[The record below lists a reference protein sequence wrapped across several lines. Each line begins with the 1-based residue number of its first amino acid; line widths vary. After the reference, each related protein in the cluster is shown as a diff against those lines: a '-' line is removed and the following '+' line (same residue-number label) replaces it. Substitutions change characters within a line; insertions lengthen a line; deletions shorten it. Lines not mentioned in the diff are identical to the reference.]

1 MKRILNILVVLSFIL
16 FSTVPTYA
24 ADYKVVVE
32 KQVAD
37 TKYFESG
44 QGYITKKISLLD
56 NDKNEFQIDL
66 EIGNKNQNREFEQFS
81 ETEVY
86 LIITSYAN
94 ESKSLLEVEAAKEM
108 AKQLLEKENMKVG
121 VVQIIGSTSASTK
134 GSLNDAKIIVKATD
148 NIETFNNDIISNK
161 QVSTGTFT
169 NVDAAI

>member
-121 VVQIIGSTSASTK
+121 VVQIIGPTSASTK

-148 NIETFNNDIISNK
+148 NI
-161 QVSTGTFT
+161 
-169 NVDAAI
+169 